1 MGFLL
6 SKAAAT
12 HTPAGPIDPEGN
24 GHLLRG
30 AEKSKAGPVTR
41 IFQDAKKIKLED
53 IKQEH
58 YTGKEGADTR
68 RCSMGFVKENDG
80 LIVTDLE

>member
-12 HTPAGPIDPEGN
+12 HTPAGPIDPEAN
-24 GHLLRG
+24 DRLMRG

-41 IFQDAKKIKLED
+41 LFQDTKKIKLED
-53 IKQEH
+53 INQEH
-58 YTGKEGADTR
+58 DTRKEGADTQWP
-68 RCSMGFVKENDG
+68 SMGFVKENDG

>member
-12 HTPAGPIDPEGN
+12 HTPAEPIDPEADD
-24 GHLLRG
+24 HLMRG
-30 AEKSKAGPVTR
+30 AEKSKAEPVTR
-41 IFQDAKKIKLED
+41 LFQDTKKIKLED
-53 IKQEH
+53 INQEH
-58 YTGKEGADTR
+58 DTRKEGADTR
-68 RCSMGFVKENDG
+68 WHSMGFVKENDG